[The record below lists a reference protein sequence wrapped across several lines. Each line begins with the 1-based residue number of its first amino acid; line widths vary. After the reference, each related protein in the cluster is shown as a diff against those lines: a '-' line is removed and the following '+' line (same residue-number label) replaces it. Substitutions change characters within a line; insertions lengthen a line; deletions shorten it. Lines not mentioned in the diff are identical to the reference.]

1 MSVNQDANP
10 NSHSGDADVNS
21 DIDWLQLQK
30 AVRELPF
37 DINCMIQDYVY
48 EIVFGPKN
56 VVLSYVDPNDLRHFS
71 ALDSELYGKYHTLYY
86 SKNMWMLADGP
97 EDEIR
102 LCFQSMSL
110 RAESAIRNVTIR
122 WTRGDV
128 VAAKWSKLELE
139 QFMET

>member
-1 MSVNQDANP
+1 
-10 NSHSGDADVNS
+10 
-21 DIDWLQLQK
+21 
-30 AVRELPF
+30 
-37 DINCMIQDYVY
+37 MIQDSVY
-48 EIVFGPKN
+48 EIVFGPKD
-56 VVLSYVDPNDLRHFS
+56 VVLPCVDPNDLRHFS
-71 ALDSELYGKYHTLYY
+71 APNSELYDNYHALYY

-122 WTRGDV
+122 WTRGDI

-139 QFMET
+139 QLMET